1 MQSLAPVVA
10 PFGVDVA
17 IVEPAAVASS
27 FTDSVH
33 RAPAGPYAELQQA
46 YLDRTPP
53 RSRRRSRRRMP
64 RKRRR
69 GGDHVAAEVPVAD
82 VGGRRAFRRP
92 VAGRSG
98 RVAGDRGDV
107 GVDPLIVPAP
117 GITRVWLDTWEWACC
132 GEPFGVG
139 DEVDL
144 LIATRA
150 PSAAFVAGV
159 GPELAAT
166 VDAIESHHQETPSTP
181 EDRVRGRVHAIHGV
195 AQDHVET
202 RHLRRPGFGAPPD
215 AEMPAEGE
223 EWPFSGRDLGNGMLI
238 GSRPSRWMIE
248 SVPVPGAVTSCRGIA
263 CRGRRRGRRGRR
275 RHSSRTRSPR
285 SSVGRRR

>member
-1 MQSLAPVVA
+1 M
-10 PFGVDVA
+10 
-17 IVEPAAVASS
+17 
-27 FTDSVH
+27 
-33 RAPAGPYAELQQA
+33 
-46 YLDRTPP
+46 
-53 RSRRRSRRRMP
+53 
-64 RKRRR
+64 
-69 GGDHVAAEVPVAD
+69 
-82 VGGRRAFRRP
+82 
-92 VAGRSG
+92 
-98 RVAGDRGDV
+98 
-107 GVDPLIVPAP
+107 DPLIVPAP

-248 SVPVPGAVTSCRGIA
+248 SVPVPGAVTLVPRDRVPRKATGEEGEEAPLIDDAEPPAERRTTSVIA
-263 CRGRRRGRRGRR
+263 WVVDVVPEG
-275 RHSSRTRSPR
+275 SEE
-285 SSVGRRR
+285 